1 MNCGAEMV
9 EYNKPVTSGEDETAE
24 MVLSLLGVAEEDME
38 SFAIS
43 LSGMNIKAYAIALI
57 MPAADKAEAV
67 LESVNAYVATQQQ
80 SFETY
85 LADQYEI
92 AKNAKVETLE
102 DGTILLVMTENGDKV
117 YDAIVGAL
125 EAK

>member
-1 MNCGAEMV
+1 MV